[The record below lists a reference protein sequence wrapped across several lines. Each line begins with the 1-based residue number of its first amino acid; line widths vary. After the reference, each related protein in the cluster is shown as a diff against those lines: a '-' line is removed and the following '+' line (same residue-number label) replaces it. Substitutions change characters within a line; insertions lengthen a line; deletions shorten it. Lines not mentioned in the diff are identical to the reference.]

1 MALLSLE
8 QLPRGVIAA
17 PPTMGL
23 GMPLRSVGIPL
34 LDDWI
39 STNSESPAINFF
51 KTGLNYSHIL
61 P

>member
-39 STNSESPAINFF
+39 STNSETPAIKFF
-51 KTGLNYSHIL
+51 
-61 P
+61 